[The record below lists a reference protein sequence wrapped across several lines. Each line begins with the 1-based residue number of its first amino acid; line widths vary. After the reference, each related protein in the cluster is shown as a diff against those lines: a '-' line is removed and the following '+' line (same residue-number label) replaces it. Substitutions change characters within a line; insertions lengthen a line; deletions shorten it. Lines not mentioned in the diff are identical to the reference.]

1 MKITKVQVHPE
12 GPLKKGFHSECRGLN
27 LIFGKNESGKTFI
40 LEALSTWLFGV
51 GRLSPLKGKA
61 REWNPKPTGSV
72 EVSGFEPDSHNE
84 VEVFGPT
91 TQKNLQDHLA
101 KELEMP
107 SDLAKLLVVR
117 AGEVLL
123 ESPESLVKNRLSAAG
138 KLDDLISAKRIS
150 KTIQAA
156 SVGDQIIEGRNQGE
170 LKTQRDAIEK
180 LHALESLRQEY
191 FDEKGLKLNALKKE
205 LQILLSEQRELQ
217 ATKESYAGQIFD
229 QIKETE
235 NQIARINQID
245 LDDLKRQLH
254 ARKQSTDRIN
264 ESEARLVNLDKK
276 LSEKAWLE
284 SVLKKFTEL
293 TSGVN
298 SKPSTIVSRKPI
310 FLILSGLAVFG
321 AVGSFAAG
329 ITIVSGVSGFLALLF
344 FVFWFVILSKESS
357 ASTTASS
364 ELEHLKDDLQKKF
377 GEQPVDEHII
387 QSKLTELIR
396 LQGQRDQ
403 VALGLAKDQ
412 KENIEAFERLKSCMP
427 DLCPDG
433 DQEDWGA
440 KIKEFE
446 ETKRTL
452 QEKKDQLLKEVYQL
466 GFNERPE
473 PKDAIAS
480 AANWDG
486 KRANKVRNRINDLRE
501 EENRLSGEG
510 TRLKAK
516 ISTACGD
523 HSGSWEELIG
533 ALEQKIS
540 EFRDLY
546 REITATIL
554 GKHAVCVAVGK
565 LQQKEDEM
573 ISKCLADPV
582 IIEDLKEI
590 SGGRFA
596 GYGWEGGHLNV
607 VDSSGQAYPLNMLS
621 TGAMEQVSLVM
632 RLLFA
637 RSYLGDEPGFL
648 LLDDAFQHSDWERR
662 KQLVD
667 YTIRLV
673 RVHKWQIFYF
683 CMDDHLV
690 NLFHKKANEI
700 IPDDF
705 SYNSL

>member
-12 GPLKKGFHSECRGLN
+12 GPLKNGFHSECLGLN
-27 LIFGKNESGKTFI
+27 LIYGKNESGKTFI
-40 LEALSTWLFGV
+40 LEALSAWLFGV

-61 REWNPKPTGSV
+61 REWIPNPTGSV
-72 EVSGFEPDSHNE
+72 EVSGLKSDSHNV
-84 VEVFGPT
+84 VEIFGPT

-138 KLDDLISAKRIS
+138 KLDALISAKRIS

-156 SVGDQIIEGRNQGE
+156 SVGDQIIEGKNQGE

-191 FDEKGLKLNALKKE
+191 FDEKGLKLNALKQE
-205 LQILLSEQRELQ
+205 LQILLSEQRKLQ
-217 ATKESYAGQIFD
+217 AAKESYAGQIFD

-235 NQIARINQID
+235 DQIARINQID

-254 ARKQSTDRIN
+254 ASKQSTDRIN

-284 SVLKKFTEL
+284 SVSKKFTEL
-293 TSGVN
+293 TSNLN
-298 SKPSTIVSRKPI
+298 SKPSTIFSRKPI

-344 FVFWFVILSKESS
+344 LVFWFVILSKKSS
-357 ASTTASS
+357 ASITASS
-364 ELEHLKDDLQKKF
+364 ELDQLKDDFQKKF
-377 GEQPVDEHII
+377 GEQQVDEHII
-387 QSKLTELIR
+387 QSKLAELIR

-412 KENIEAFERLKSCMP
+412 KENIEAVERLKSRMP
-427 DLCPDG
+427 ELCPDS
-433 DQEDWGA
+433 DQEDWGT
-440 KIKEFE
+440 KIEEFE
-446 ETKRTL
+446 ATRRTL
-452 QEKKDQLLKEVYQL
+452 QEKKDQLLREVYQL
-466 GFNERPE
+466 GYNERPE

-480 AANWDG
+480 AANWNG
-486 KRANKVRNRINDLRE
+486 ERANEVRNRINDLRE
-501 EENRLSGEG
+501 EENQLFGEG

-516 ISTACGD
+516 ISSACGV
-523 HSGSWEELIG
+523 HSDSWEELIG

-540 EFRDLY
+540 EFRELY

-573 ISKCLADPV
+573 ISTCLADPLLMD
-582 IIEDLKEI
+582 DLKEI

-596 GYGWEGGHLNV
+596 GYSWEGGHLNV
-607 VDSSGQAYPLNMLS
+607 VDSSGQAYSLDMLS
-621 TGAMEQVSLVM
+621 TGAMEQVSLAM

-667 YTIRLV
+667 YTISLV

-683 CMDDHLV
+683 GMDDHLV
-690 NLFHKKANEI
+690 DLFHKKANEI

-705 SYNSL
+705 SYNPL

>member
-27 LIFGKNESGKTFI
+27 LIYGKNESGKTFI
-40 LEALSTWLFGV
+40 LEALSAWLFGV

-61 REWNPKPTGSV
+61 REWNPKPTGSI
-72 EVSGFEPDSHNE
+72 EVSGLEPNSHNE
-84 VEVFGPT
+84 VEIFGPT

-156 SVGDQIIEGRNQGE
+156 SVGDQIIEGKNQGE
-170 LKTQRDAIEK
+170 LKTQQDAIEK

-191 FDEKGLKLNALKKE
+191 FDEKGLKLHALKQE
-205 LQILLSEQRELQ
+205 LQSLLSEQKELQ
-217 ATKESYAGQIFD
+217 AAQESYAGQIFD

-235 NQIARINQID
+235 SQIDRIDQID
-245 LDDLKRQLH
+245 LDDLKKQLH
-254 ARKQSTDRIN
+254 ASKQSTDRIN

-284 SVLKKFTEL
+284 SVSKKFTEL

-310 FLILSGLAVFG
+310 FLILSGLGVLG

-344 FVFWFVILSKESS
+344 LVFWFVILSKKSS
-357 ASTTASS
+357 ALTTASS
-364 ELEHLKDDLQKKF
+364 ELDQLKDDFQKKF
-377 GEQPVDEHII
+377 GEQQVDEHII

-412 KENIEAFERLKSCMP
+412 KENIEAVERLKSRMP
-427 DLCPDG
+427 DLCPDC
-433 DQEDWGA
+433 DQEGWGT
-440 KIKEFE
+440 KIEEFE
-446 ETKRTL
+446 ANRRTL

-486 KRANKVRNRINDLRE
+486 KRANEVRNCINDLRE
-501 EENRLSGEG
+501 EENQLSGEG

-516 ISTACGD
+516 ISTACGV
-523 HSGSWEELIG
+523 HSDSWEELIG

-565 LQQKEDEM
+565 LQQKEDEI
-573 ISKCLADPV
+573 ISKCLADPL

-590 SGGRFA
+590 SGGRLA
-596 GYGWEGGHLNV
+596 GYSWEGGHLNV
-607 VDSSGQAYPLNMLS
+607 VDSSGQAYSLDMLS
-621 TGAMEQVSLVM
+621 TGAMEQVSLAM

-648 LLDDAFQHSDWERR
+648 LLDDAFQNSDWERR

-667 YTIRLV
+667 YTISLV

-690 NLFHKKANEI
+690 DLFHKKANEI

-705 SYNSL
+705 SYNPL